1 MIPAPL
7 LPPVAV
13 LLIAVNVAMWI
24 ASLERREAGRV
35 VIVDDGWTPIEVHYG

>member
-24 ASLERREAGRV
+24 ASVERREAGERRIPQV
-35 VIVDDGWTPIEVHYG
+35 VHWSELE